1 MKNVGYLLLWSVI
14 FTQSTSCASGK
25 EVVDPQVTK
34 PVYTGYVNWYRK
46 EFPLS
51 TDSSSDISEIKQM
64 EAQEFQRTLNCIAKL
79 QGYAGYR
86 VVREP
91 NFKILS
97 GFTGASHVSIAKC
110 TSHKFFEIETEIENV
125 SHTAEELDETLFL
138 LSDNISTHGLII
150 ESSLKEGKVLVHSP
164 VDRISELEQ
173 VIVSLNISDKV
184 LLLER
189 ETPLGY
195 SSDGTG
201 TYEVVSIILPAEG
214 TSLPSE
220 PQKTTKPTFCPTGTI
235 PTETGGCLVV
245 TPEQNLQINK

>member
-97 GFTGASHVSIAKC
+97 GFTGASQVSIAKC

-125 SHTAEELDETLFL
+125 SHTAEELDETVLL
-138 LSDNISTHGLII
+138 LSDNISTRALII
-150 ESSLKEGKVLVHSP
+150 EASLKEGKVLVHAP
-164 VDRISELEQ
+164 IDRMSELEQ
-173 VIVSLNISDKV
+173 VIVNMNISDKV

-201 TYEVVSIILPAEG
+201 TYEVVSII
-214 TSLPSE
+214 
-220 PQKTTKPTFCPTGTI
+220 KFTTK
-235 PTETGGCLVV
+235 
-245 TPEQNLQINK
+245 

>member
-1 MKNVGYLLLWSVI
+1 MCI
-14 FTQSTSCASGK
+14 R
-25 EVVDPQVTK
+25 DR
-34 PVYTGYVNWYRK
+34 VYTEYVNWYRK

-97 GFTGASHVSIAKC
+97 GFTGASQVSIAKC
-110 TSHKFFEIETEIENV
+110 TSHKFFEIENV

-245 TPEQNLQINK
+245 TPEQNLQINKSVSYTHLTLPTIYSV

>member
-34 PVYTGYVNWYRK
+34 PVYTEYVNWYRK

-97 GFTGASHVSIAKC
+97 GFTGASQVSIAKC

-125 SHTAEELDETLFL
+125 SHTAEELDETVLL
-138 LSDNISTHGLII
+138 LSDNISTRALII
-150 ESSLKEGKVLVHSP
+150 EASLKEGKVLVHAP
-164 VDRISELEQ
+164 IDRMSELEQ
-173 VIVSLNISDKV
+173 VIVNMNISDKV

-201 TYEVVSIILPAEG
+201 TYEVVSII
-214 TSLPSE
+214 
-220 PQKTTKPTFCPTGTI
+220 KFTTK
-235 PTETGGCLVV
+235 
-245 TPEQNLQINK
+245 